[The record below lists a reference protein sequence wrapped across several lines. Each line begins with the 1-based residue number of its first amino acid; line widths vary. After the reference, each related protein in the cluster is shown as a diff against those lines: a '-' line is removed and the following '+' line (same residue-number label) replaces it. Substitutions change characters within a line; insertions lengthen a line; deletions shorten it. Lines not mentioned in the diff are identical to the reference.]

1 MEKIIRLGLSK
12 ADIGVITPYSL
23 QVRAIKSNLD
33 HHPEVKVGTV
43 EDFQGLERK
52 VVLISTVRTCS
63 NGVTIDVSRQLGF
76 VKCPKRLN
84 VSISRSRAMVIV
96 VGKARLLQTDVHWN
110 ALIENCKAN
119 KAIKYIEKN
128 GEL

>member
-1 MEKIIRLGLSK
+1 MVKIIRLNVK
-12 ADIGVITPYSL
+12 EEDIGVITPYAL
-23 QVRAIKSNLD
+23 QVRAIKSQLD
-33 HHPEVKVGTV
+33 QHPDVKVGTV

-63 NGVTIDVSRQLGF
+63 SGAAIDASRQLGF

-96 VGKARLLQTDVHWN
+96 VGKEELLASDAHWN
-110 ALIENCKAN
+110 ALIKNCKAN
-119 KAIKYIEKN
+119 QAIKYVDRNLEI
-128 GEL
+128 